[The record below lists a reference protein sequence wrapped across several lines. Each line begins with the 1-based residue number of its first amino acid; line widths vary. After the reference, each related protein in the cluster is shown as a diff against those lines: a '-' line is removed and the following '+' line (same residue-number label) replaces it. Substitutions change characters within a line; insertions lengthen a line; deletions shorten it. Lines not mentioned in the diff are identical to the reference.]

1 MIKDY
6 SFRGK
11 IFKAEDNV
19 SFEDEAEVREAWWGV
34 GEGDCVFDVGASYG
48 SYSLTGLAAGA
59 KQVFAWEPRHS
70 SLAYRYSD
78 LFKTSI
84 ISNGW
89 QNKVVLYD
97 YGLYDKTG
105 WVGTQTYF
113 PPNSKEK
120 TIWHEIEVRP
130 MDEWYQTSFIPNF
143 GREEF
148 NRFWMKVDVEGAE
161 VEVLKG
167 AENLIRAL
175 RPHLLIE
182 VHPLIKQELQQ
193 EVINFVVSLGGY
205 DRVYSAPYGT
215 VAHCLFVPLDSGF
228 DPNNGS
234 IYPSSCRAREPSS
247 LESLFFL

>member
-1 MIKDY
+1 MVLVQEVQMIKDY

-19 SFEDEAEVREAWWGV
+19 SFEDETEVREAWWGV
-34 GEGDCVFDVGASYG
+34 GEGDCVFDIGASYG

-167 AENLIRAL
+167 AKELISAL
-175 RPHLLIE
+175 SPILLVE
-182 VHPLIKQELQQ
+182 CHPYMKATLQQ
-193 EVINFVVSLGGY
+193 EVIEYVSSFGFY
-205 DRVYSAPYGT
+205 NQIYSVPYRN
-215 VAHCLFVPLDSGF
+215 VSHSLFVPA
-228 DPNNGS
+228 N
-234 IYPSSCRAREPSS
+234 
-247 LESLFFL
+247 ESFVPKERT